1 MSEYWGASPAT
12 IDSCLRVADF
22 HDVVAI
28 LDTDSMYE
36 SYGSDLQNIIKN
48 RVVALPFNQ
57 NLFKSAH
64 LYELLTQNNII
75 GISSM
80 NDLDNNK
87 LEEYLN
93 DLGII
98 SVLTS
103 SSSSPMISTNQSQV
117 INRINFKIVIN
128 NNLFAIKL
136 RHHLVI

>member
-22 HDVVAI
+22 HDVIAI
-28 LDTDSMYE
+28 LDTDSFYE
-36 SYGSDLQNIIKN
+36 SYGNDLQNIIKN

-64 LYELLTQNNII
+64 LYDLLTQNNII

-103 SSSSPMISTNQSQV
+103 SSSSPIISTNQSQV
-117 INRINFKIVIN
+117 
-128 NNLFAIKL
+128 
-136 RHHLVI
+136 